1 VAQLC
6 TAEVLSC
13 KDCKDF
19 LLRANRDSGKLSS
32 DETRMFRSSVLENK
46 TAGPAEDFQGWQFV
60 KVSVRMVDQE
70 PRLDNSFASGR
81 TDVEVVGGRGQT
93 ACTALY
99 CFDCIQYVQ

>member
-1 VAQLC
+1 MPYICLYIALC
-6 TAEVLSC
+6 
-13 KDCKDF
+13 
-19 LLRANRDSGKLSS
+19 DSEALPMPNH
-32 DETRMFRSSVLENK
+32 T
-46 TAGPAEDFQGWQFV
+46 EDFQGWQFV